1 LAHPDIEKAMV
12 GHQGDVWD
20 PQRDMASAL
29 YGSLVYV
36 GYLAWSRA
44 LHEEEI
50 TPDCVSESDGLLSSR
65 MDAGQGI

>member
-20 PQRDMASAL
+20 PQRDMASAF

-36 GYLAWSRA
+36 GYLAWSRT
-44 LHEEEI
+44 LHEEKAPTE
-50 TPDCVSESDGLLSSR
+50 CVTDGMLDHD